1 MRNNKKVISNGHMDR
16 LNGKEEEIKSFLLFT
31 MTVAV
36 LVAVPCELVATALY
50 SAVSLTTHLQND
62 EDTSISLS
70 VRVDCA
76 DCLVENW
83 ALNLRLI

>member
-1 MRNNKKVISNGHMDR
+1 MISDGHTDS
-16 LNGKEEEIKSFLLFT
+16 LIGKEEEITSFLLFT

-62 EDTSISLS
+62 EHISISLS
-70 VRVDCA
+70 VRHD
-76 DCLVENW
+76 W
-83 ALNLRLI
+83 AVCSV